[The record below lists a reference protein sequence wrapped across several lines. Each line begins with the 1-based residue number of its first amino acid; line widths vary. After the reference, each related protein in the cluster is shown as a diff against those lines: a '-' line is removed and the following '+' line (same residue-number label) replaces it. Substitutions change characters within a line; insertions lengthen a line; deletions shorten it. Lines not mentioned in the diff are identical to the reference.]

1 MGETSRAWHAASQV
15 SRMIATLHR
24 TCPRQATPTLA
35 TFEAE
40 ACCHFTHADVT
51 HATITRSGHQQHIM
65 PHHTCPGPK
74 PHRSLRGR
82 RLCPLPAAS
91 AHQRARCTG
100 ARACCC
106 RRWCRHLQDRQHQA
120 GAETEVI
127 FTQSLECSAVPARVG
142 WPCLAS

>member
-15 SRMIATLHR
+15 SGMIATLHR

-51 HATITRSGHQQHIM
+51 HAIITRSGHQQQIM

-74 PHRSLRGR
+74 PHHSLRGR

-106 RRWCRHLQDRQHQA
+106 RCWCRHLSQDRQVGAMQGRTMYPSGLDSA
-120 GAETEVI
+120 GMLP
-127 FTQSLECSAVPARVG
+127 SLGSTCPG
-142 WPCLAS
+142 